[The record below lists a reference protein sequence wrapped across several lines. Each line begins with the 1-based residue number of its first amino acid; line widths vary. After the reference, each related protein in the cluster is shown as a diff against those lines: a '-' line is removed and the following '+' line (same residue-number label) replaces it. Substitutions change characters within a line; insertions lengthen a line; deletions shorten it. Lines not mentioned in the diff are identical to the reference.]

1 MWGQLTAQQQQTLT
15 HAAFR
20 RRVFRGEL
28 LHGSGQ
34 ECTGLLVVD
43 EGMLRSYILSD
54 EGREV
59 TVYRLFPRDIC
70 LFSAGCMMR
79 NIQFNLMVEAER
91 DSELWVIPAEIY
103 KQVMQTSA
111 PLANYTNE
119 LMAARF
125 SDVMW
130 LIEQIMWRS
139 MDKRLASFLLEES
152 ALEGADELHMTHD
165 RIAAHLGTAR
175 EVITR
180 MLRYLQGEGMVRLQ
194 RGAVTLTDPKA
205 LAQLAAS

>member
-15 HAAFR
+15 RAAFR

-70 LFSAGCMMR
+70 L
-79 NIQFNLMVEAER
+79 
-91 DSELWVIPAEIY
+91 
-103 KQVMQTSA
+103 
-111 PLANYTNE
+111 
-119 LMAARF
+119 
-125 SDVMW
+125 
-130 LIEQIMWRS
+130 
-139 MDKRLASFLLEES
+139 
-152 ALEGADELHMTHD
+152 D
-165 RIAAHLGTAR
+165 RKS
-175 EVITR
+175 V
-180 MLRYLQGEGMVRLQ
+180 V
-194 RGAVTLTDPKA
+194 
-205 LAQLAAS
+205 